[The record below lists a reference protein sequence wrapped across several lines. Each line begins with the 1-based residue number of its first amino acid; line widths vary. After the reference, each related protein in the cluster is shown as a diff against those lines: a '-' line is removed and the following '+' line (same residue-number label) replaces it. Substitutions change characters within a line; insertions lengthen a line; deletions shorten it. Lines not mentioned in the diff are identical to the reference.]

1 MIDSRHNSKHED
13 EPIIGDNPN
22 AGDNLAD
29 FSSNRE
35 ELIKFLHEKDV
46 NQESIDHNISNMYG
60 APEEPKPMK
69 KKINKSAYQKVVKNK
84 VEDYKQKE
92 KISQKQIGISESPEV
107 KLVEHSL
114 KKKKPSKVENAK
126 EEVKEEGKST
136 TKIIKVIQDAFK
148 DKNKPPAT
156 NVDFYRAGKVLGKG
170 AFGKVSLA
178 LHKLSKK
185 LVALKLLNKE
195 FLKNETSKE
204 KVMQEVRIL
213 KRFRHPNVV
222 KLYETFESNKHIV
235 VVMELCAGGDLLN
248 YVRKRRRLK
257 ESYAKYI
264 FKQIIEGIAHIHTKG
279 VLHRDIKL
287 DNILLDGK
295 GIIKIG
301 DFGVSRII
309 TNINDKMTEQCG
321 TPAYIAP
328 EILRD
333 QGYYGFSCDLWSAGV
348 VLYAMLYGT
357 VPFKANNMNDLHK
370 LIMKAKYTLKDDIT
384 EEARDLLKNLLER
397 DPRKRFAVTDIM
409 AHTWMQGIEDD
420 MVLFNEQET
429 ELIRNEFTFN
439 NADRYNRNTKNQNLE
454 SLDSAR
460 SRNSALSELASD

>member
-1 MIDSRHNSKHED
+1 MN
-13 EPIIGDNPN
+13 
-22 AGDNLAD
+22 
-29 FSSNRE
+29 
-35 ELIKFLHEKDV
+35 EKDV
-46 NQESIDHNISNMYG
+46 NQVSIDYNTSENYRAGNDKHVSQ
-60 APEEPKPMK
+60 K
-69 KKINKSAYQKVVKNK
+69 KSSKSNKSAYKSVPKSKPN
-84 VEDYKQKE
+84 DYNIKQTASSALKSPEESKLKPKLKTKQKDD
-92 KISQKQIGISESPEV
+92 QKAAATKAEHVRI
-107 KLVEHSL
+107 VELINDS
-114 KKKKPSKVENAK
+114 
-126 EEVKEEGKST
+126 
-136 TKIIKVIQDAFK
+136 FK
-148 DKNKPPAT
+148 NNDNKPPQT
-156 NVDFYRAGKVLGKG
+156 SSEFYRVGKVLGKG

-195 FLKNETSKE
+195 ILRNETSKE

-222 KLYETFESNKHIV
+222 KLYETFESEKHIV
-235 VVMELCAGGDLLN
+235 LVMELCAGGDLLN

-257 ESYAKYI
+257 EEYAKYI
-264 FKQIIEGIAHIHTKG
+264 FKQIMEGIAHVHQKG

-295 GIIKIG
+295 GVIKIG

-333 QGYYGFSCDLWSAGV
+333 KGYYGFGCDIWSAGV

-370 LIMKAKYTLKDDIT
+370 LIMKGKYTLKDDIS
-384 EEARDLLKNLLER
+384 EESRDLLKN
-397 DPRKRFAVTDIM
+397 
-409 AHTWMQGIEDD
+409 
-420 MVLFNEQET
+420 
-429 ELIRNEFTFN
+429 
-439 NADRYNRNTKNQNLE
+439 
-454 SLDSAR
+454 
-460 SRNSALSELASD
+460 

>member
-1 MIDSRHNSKHED
+1 M
-13 EPIIGDNPN
+13 
-22 AGDNLAD
+22 
-29 FSSNRE
+29 
-35 ELIKFLHEKDV
+35 IKFLHEKDV
-46 NQESIDHNISNMYG
+46 NQVSVDHNVSNMYNV
-60 APEEPKPMK
+60 PDDPKPIK
-69 KKINKSAYQKVVKNK
+69 KKINKDAYKKVVKNK
-84 VEDYKQKE
+84 VTEYKE
-92 KISQKQIGISESPEV
+92 KEKSPEENRSSQYSPEV
-107 KLVEHSL
+107 KLAIDSV
-114 KKKKPSKVENAK
+114 KKPKVKK
-126 EEVKEEGKST
+126 EEDKKESKTSKRVAAVIEESFRTKNQPPET
-136 TKIIKVIQDAFK
+136 T
-148 DKNKPPAT
+148 
-156 NVDFYRAGKVLGKG
+156 VDFYRAGKVLGKG

-222 KLYETFESNKHIV
+222 KLFETFESQKHIV

-257 ESYAKYI
+257 ETYAKYI
-264 FKQIIEGIAHIHTKG
+264 FRQIIEGIAHIHTKG

-301 DFGVSRII
+301 DFGVSRIV

-333 QGYYGFSCDLWSAGV
+333 KGYYGFACDLWSAGV

-370 LIMKAKYTLKDDIT
+370 LIMKAKYTLKDDIS
-384 EEARDLLKNLLER
+384 EEARDLLKHLLER
-397 DPRKRFAVTDIM
+397 DPNVRYSCVDIM
-409 AHTWMQGIEDD
+409 AHPWMQGIEDE
-420 MVLFNEQET
+420 MILFNEQEQQ
-429 ELIRNEFTFN
+429 LIREEFTFN
-439 NADRYNRNTKNQNLE
+439 QAERYNRNTKNKN
-454 SLDSAR
+454 LDSIDTER
-460 SRNSALSELASD
+460 SRNSELMELESD